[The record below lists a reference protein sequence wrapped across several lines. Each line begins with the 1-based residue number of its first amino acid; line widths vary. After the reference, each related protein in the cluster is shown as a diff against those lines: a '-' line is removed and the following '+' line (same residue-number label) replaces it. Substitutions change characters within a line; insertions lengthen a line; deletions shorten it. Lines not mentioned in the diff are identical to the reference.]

1 MDFRKQYLRHS
12 DINQYLET
20 LQSKYSDSVSVTTI
34 GYSYENRPIKSI
46 RISNDSSACSPKP
59 SRTVKSAGVLLSNE
73 RRKFMSQRMS
83 ACRSRDASKKAVILI
98 DAGIHAREWC
108 SISAALYCISQ
119 LTENLMKNKILL
131 QNFDFVIVP
140 VVNVD
145 GYEYSR
151 TMVRT
156 EKLFTESYLLI
167 LFFRRECGVR
177 REDRLWP
184 ATTLAS
190 IAIVTSA
197 LDGTRPTAIRRVKRF
212 VVKGRFQNPKRN
224 C

>member
-12 DINQYLET
+12 DINRYLET

-34 GYSYENRPIKSI
+34 GYSYENRPINSI
-46 RISNDSSACSPKP
+46 RISNNSPTNSINP
-59 SRTVKSAGVLLSNE
+59 PRTVKSAGVLLSNE
-73 RRKFMSQRMS
+73 RRKFMSHGVS
-83 ACRSRDASKKAVILI
+83 ACRSRSVSKKSVILI

-108 SISAALYCISQ
+108 SISTALYCISQ

-131 QNFDFVIVP
+131 KNFDFVIVP

-156 EKLFTESYLLI
+156 EIQSTLLLTKSCLLFQFSE
-167 LFFRRECGVR
+167 ENV
-177 REDRLWP
+177 
-184 ATTLAS
+184 A
-190 IAIVTSA
+190 
-197 LDGTRPTAIRRVKRF
+197 
-212 VVKGRFQNPKRN
+212 
-224 C
+224 